1 MKNKQTPEQF
11 IYYMGSPF
19 AIGTLWQ
26 NNIGKT
32 MLIYIGKLSN
42 MPFGIFQFYCLHE
55 KRIIEIDERSIK
67 HHYIRNDIER
77 IL

>member
-11 IYYMGSPF
+11 MYYMGSPF

-32 MLIYIGKLSN
+32 MLIYIGKT
-42 MPFGIFQFYCLHE
+42 PFGGYQFYCLYE
-55 KRIIEIDERSIK
+55 RRIIELDERK
-67 HHYIRNDIER
+67 LKYHYECNDIER